1 MVSEAIL
8 AQSLVN
14 INSFVTVVMTEI
26 WKLTFG
32 YVWIFSLNSEWTTKK
47 KKIRGSHAFPLLM
60 CQGRKYL
67 TVSLQN
73 RDKIIKLQNDPFCI

>member
-8 AQSLVN
+8 AQSLLS

-32 YVWIFSLNSEWTTKK
+32 YVWIFSLNSEWTKK
-47 KKIRGSHAFPLLM
+47 KKLEALM
-60 CQGRKYL
+60 LFLSSCVREE
-67 TVSLQN
+67 S
-73 RDKIIKLQNDPFCI
+73 I